1 MLRLPKRLLLVLG
14 MSGSL
19 VALGTS
25 AAPALGQKDACH
37 LLKRS
42 EIADVLGAQV
52 GAPEELAGGC
62 SWAINDPAT
71 PEGMTIVLTVDRGS
85 QARAAFR
92 EGRKVLRSDV
102 VVDVNGLGKDAYF
115 AVSTIAVL
123 KNKKTAVYLGG
134 IFDQAQAKELA
145 RIAVR
150 RA

>member
-1 MLRLPKRLLLVLG
+1 MLRLQKRLLLVLG
-14 MSGSL
+14 MSGAV
-19 VALGTS
+19 VALATP
-25 AAPALGQKDACH
+25 AVPALGRKDAPD

-42 EIADVLGAQV
+42 EIADILGAQV
-52 GAPEELAGGC
+52 GAPEELVGSC

-85 QARAAFR
+85 RARAAFR
-92 EGRKVLRSDV
+92 DGREVLRPDV
-102 VVDVNGLGKDAYF
+102 LVDVDRLGKDAYF

-123 KNKKTAVYLGG
+123 KNKKTVVYLGG